1 MRQGSTWR
9 CATLDS
15 RVLGAKIPGWWLA
28 GPRRSSGSV
37 IRARRAWLRQIR
49 TKGIIP
55 YLPWMSIWFD
65 SAGWLPRQPF
75 SIAIDYFYPGQETD
89 RRREIFRRS
98 SMIDGEGRGGRD
110 ILIRWRSIIRT
121 GFDIYILRRRIDEF
135 SLGFGDGRRFWRERE
150 GDCNV
155 TSRDLGRNVCP
166 LEEGFHINC
175 FTKSVHKVWCNVIP
189 FYALLDHIYIYI
201 PGEICNVSW
210 KHSSYTGIQGRCF
223 EVALALKK
231 AGKKECNR

>member
-1 MRQGSTWR
+1 MNVDLIRFGRLASTPTVFHR
-9 CATLDS
+9 N
-15 RVLGAKIPGWWLA
+15 WLLL
-28 GPRRSSGSV
+28 S
-37 IRARRAWLRQIR
+37 RARNGSSSRNLS
-49 TKGIIP
+49 T
-55 YLPWMSIWFD
+55 FVD
-65 SAGWLPRQPF
+65 
-75 SIAIDYFYPGQETD
+75 D
-89 RRREIFRRS
+89 RWE
-98 SMIDGEGRGGRD
+98 GEGGRD

-201 PGEICNVSW
+201 YIWWNMQRKLKAFELYGDPGAMFWSRVSF
-210 KHSSYTGIQGRCF
+210 KEGR
-223 EVALALKK
+223 
-231 AGKKECNR
+231 KERV